1 MNWGS
6 WDNFWMM
13 GGYGLYVWGSY
24 VATLALIVAE
34 IAMLQLR
41 RREALSM
48 LSMQRRQ
55 DGDESR

>member
-24 VATLALIVAE
+24 AATFVLLVAE
-34 IAMLQLR
+34 IAMLWLR

-48 LSMQRRQ
+48 LAMRRQ
-55 DGDESR
+55 NGNPSR